1 MAQSEKELEDKL
13 IEQLKLQGYE
23 SVTIADE
30 DSLLKNFKIK
40 LQEFNKIDLSDKE
53 FNRIVTHLEGGSI
66 FDKAKKL
73 RDKYELQRDDGEV
86 IYVKF
91 FDSKEWCKNLFQVT
105 NQITVNGTYVNRY
118 DVTLLINGLPL
129 VQIELKRKGIELKE
143 AYNQIKRY
151 DKHSYR
157 GLFNYIQIFV
167 ISNGV
172 NTKYYANNKELSFKF
187 TFFWT
192 DDKNKKFSNL
202 EDFTLAFLEKC
213 HIGKMIAKY
222 TVLAES
228 TKSLFLLRPYQFY
241 AVEKIIDRVENTN
254 KNGYIWH
261 TTGSGKTLT
270 SFKTAQILSEN
281 EKVDKIIFI
290 VDRNDLDTQTRKE
303 FNSFSENSV
312 DGTDN
317 TNQLVKKL
325 ENSKARLI
333 ITTIQKLNKA
343 ITTARYSHKMDSIKD
358 KNIVLIFDECHRSQF
373 GDMHTNITG
382 FFNKIQYFGFTGT
395 PIFDTNKGANN
406 KTTSDIFGERLHTYT
421 IKNAINDENV
431 LGFSVEYIQTF
442 KGKEIADLEVEGIDT
457 KEVLEAPE
465 RLNLITDY
473 ILQNHNKKTLS
484 NSNLRN
490 FTAIFATPNIPTLT
504 KYYDLFK
511 EKNSNLNIAAIFSFN
526 PNEEDR
532 GDEHSRDTLERI
544 IEDYNKKFET
554 NYSTKKTKT
563 PLKNEEEF
571 DRDMFDSYAKDVG
584 RKVKERKIDILLVVN
599 MFLTGFDSKYL
610 NTLYVDKNLQ
620 YHGLLQ
626 AYSRTNRVLDE
637 VKHYGNIVNFRNLKT
652 KTDDAIKLFSSEDT
666 TAIDTVLMKSFAEYV
681 KDFNKAHE
689 ILVELAPSVQAVD
702 DLPDEDAQY
711 KFVQAFR
718 EILRVLTRLKTFT
731 DFSFDDIP
739 LTEQEIN
746 DYQSKYLD
754 IYERVRNNTEK
765 QKISILDDIDFEI
778 ELLRTDKINVLYIL
792 SLLRDL
798 DPKSKSYIKDKEF
811 ILKSIDTQPDL
822 KSKKELFEKFIN
834 ENIGIASQEEL
845 ETDIL
850 DFFEKEREKEIDN
863 LVSEEQLLKEKIK
876 ELITDYEFSN
886 KFRDEYIK
894 DSLIEK
900 LGIVQRKKK
909 VETIKQK
916 LTNILSKFSLNF

>member
-13 IEQLKLQGYE
+13 IKQLKEQGFKAVTINDENDLLENLKLQIE
-23 SVTIADE
+23 T
-30 DSLLKNFKIK
+30 
-40 LQEFNKIDLSDKE
+40 
-53 FNRIVTHLEGGSI
+53 FNRIQLTDQEFKRIVIHLEGGSI
-66 FDKAKKL
+66 FDKAKTL
-73 RDKYELQRDDGEV
+73 RDKYELFRDDGDV
-86 IYVKF
+86 IYIKF
-91 FDSKEWCKNLFQVT
+91 FDSKEWCKNRFQVT
-105 NQITVNGTYVNRY
+105 NQITVNGVYTNRY
-118 DVTLLINGLPL
+118 DVTILINGLPL
-129 VQIELKRKGIELKE
+129 VQIELKKRGIELKE

-187 TFFWT
+187 TFYWT
-192 DDKNKKFSNL
+192 DDENKKYSDL
-202 EDFTLAFLEKC
+202 ESFTESFLEKC
-213 HIGKMIAKY
+213 HVSKMIAKY
-222 TVLAES
+222 TVLSQS
-228 TKSLFLLRPYQFY
+228 TKSLFILRPYQFY

-290 VDRNDLDTQTRKE
+290 VDRNDLDSQTRNE
-303 FNSFSENSV
+303 FNSFAPDSV

-343 ITTARYSHKMDSIKD
+343 ITTARYSHKMDIIKE

-406 KTTSDIFGERLHTYT
+406 KTTPDLFGERLHTYT

-465 RLNLITDY
+465 RLSLITDY
-473 ILQNHNKKTLS
+473 IIQNHYKKTLS
-484 NSNLRN
+484 NSNIRN
-490 FTAIFATPNIPTLT
+490 FTSIFATPNIPTLI

-511 EKNSNLNIAAIFSFN
+511 EKNKELKVAAIFSYEQ
-526 PNEEDR
+526 NEEDQ
-532 GDEHSRDTLERI
+532 GDYHSRDKLEEI
-544 IEDYNKKFET
+544 IKDYNSTYGENFSTDNFEGYSKDISKKIK
-554 NYSTKKTKT
+554 NKT
-563 PLKNEEEF
+563 PH
-571 DRDMFDSYAKDVG
+571 
-584 RKVKERKIDILLVVN
+584 KEIDILLVVN

-652 KTDDAIKLFSSEDT
+652 KTDDSIKLFSSEDT
-666 TAIDTVLMKSFAEYV
+666 TAIDTVLMKSFNEYV
-681 KDFNKAHE
+681 KDFNKAHD
-689 ILVELAPSVQAVD
+689 ILVELVPTVQSVD
-702 DLPDEDAQY
+702 DLLDEDAQY

-754 IYERVRNNTEK
+754 IYERVKNTTEK

-811 ILKSIDTQPDL
+811 ILKSLDTSVDL

>member
-13 IEQLKLQGYE
+13 IEQLILQGYE
-23 SVTIADE
+23 SVTIGDE
-30 DSLLKNFKIK
+30 AALLANLKNKIE
-40 LQEFNKIDLSDKE
+40 EFNTVKLTNTE
-53 FNRIVTHLEGGSI
+53 FNRLVIHLESGSI
-66 FDKAKKL
+66 FDKAKTL
-73 RDKYELQRDDGEV
+73 RDKYELHRDNGEV
-86 IYVKF
+86 IYLKF
-91 FDSKEWCKNLFQVT
+91 FDSKDWCKNLFQVT

-202 EDFTLAFLEKC
+202 EDFTLIFLEKC
-213 HIGKMIAKY
+213 HVGKMIAKY
-222 TVLAES
+222 TVLSES

-290 VDRNDLDTQTRKE
+290 VDRNDLDSQTRNE
-303 FNSFSENSV
+303 FNSFAPDSV

-343 ITTARYSHKMDSIKD
+343 ITTARYSHKMDLIKE

-382 FFNKIQYFGFTGT
+382 FFNKVQYFGFTGT
-395 PIFDTNKGANN
+395 PIFNTNKGVTN
-406 KTTSDIFGERLHTYT
+406 KTTNDLFGERLHTYT

-473 ILQNHNKKTLS
+473 ILDNHYKKTLS
-484 NSNLRN
+484 SSKITN

-511 EKNSNLNIAAIFSFN
+511 KKNSNLNIAAIFSFN

-554 NYSTKKTKT
+554 NYSTKKIKSTS
-563 PLKNEEEF
+563 KNEEEY

-584 RKVKERKIDILLVVN
+584 RKVKDRKIDILLVVN

-626 AYSRTNRVLDE
+626 AYSRTNRILNE

-652 KTDDAIKLFSSEDT
+652 KTDEAITLFSSEDT
-666 TAIDTVLMKSFAEYV
+666 SAIDTVLMKSFNEYV
-681 KDFNKAHE
+681 GDFSKAYD
-689 ILVELAPSVQAVD
+689 ILVDLAPTVQSVD

-731 DFSFDDIP
+731 DFSYDDIP
-739 LTEQEIN
+739 LSEQEIN

-754 IYERVRNNTEK
+754 IYERVKNNTEK

-792 SLLRDL
+792 SLLKDL
-798 DPKSKSYIKDKEF
+798 DPSAKSYAKDKEF
-811 ILKSIDTQPDL
+811 ILKSLDTSVEL

-834 ENIGIASQEEL
+834 ENIGIASQEDIENDLL
-845 ETDIL
+845 E
-850 DFFEKEREKEIDN
+850 FFEKEREKAIDN
-863 LVSEEQLLKEKIK
+863 LVSEEQLLKEKIR
-876 ELITDYEFSN
+876 ELIVDYEFSN

-909 VETIKQK
+909 VDTIKQK